1 MSYLFSERRSA
12 NVPLF
17 ERNEGE
23 VKRTGAIREI
33 MVYKVNEIEQE
44 QREIC
49 EKYETPFFPSEPNS
63 KVGIALKTL
72 GQKPINGLRHPPEG
86 GTNGWYIWG
95 GTNLSSDPDFF
106 QPLHTEHLVEQL
118 PEIVKFLGL
127 PPGYR
132 FLVAGSHL
140 DVWYD
145 PKLLHV

>member
-72 GQKPINGLRHPPEG
+72 GHKPINGLRHPPEG
-86 GTNGWYIWG
+86 GPNGWYIWG
-95 GTNLSSDPDFF
+95 GTNLSSVPVFCNSRPPDRS
-106 QPLHTEHLVEQL
+106 LHHIPQLVT
-118 PEIVKFLGL
+118 F
-127 PPGYR
+127 
-132 FLVAGSHL
+132 
-140 DVWYD
+140 
-145 PKLLHV
+145 